1 MDTLLVASSEDLTY
15 LEVVDLL
22 SFISLS
28 FHPVALHTICIDA
41 LLQDFRAKHVE
52 NEILFCNL
60 DHRPSLVCAFMSV

>member
-1 MDTLLVASSEDLTY
+1 MDTSLVVSAEDLTY

-22 SFISLS
+22 SFISLN
-28 FHPVALHTICIDA
+28 FHLVALPTVCIDA
-41 LLQDFRAKHVE
+41 LLQEFRAKHVE